1 MASYLHFRV
10 HLDIKWDQ
18 KWSNTILNP
27 NWGHQEGSRT
37 PQDRSAFWDADQ
49 CSRIENLQCSSRSKS
64 HARSQFWVN
73 RSKICLNP
81 INFMTIPSQK
91 KSFRSI
97 GSLVWNVRSFQFS
110 DANRMTENPIKW
122 ILKVCTF
129 ARFDRWW
136 PKLFFVMEIQLSS
149 PGFKEFIV
157 LLLHFEISREIC
169 SSMNVLNSLLETRI
183 FYAFRVRN
191 GSKFLYGGWFSTIEC
206 SFKWIG
212 AQLLSLLPLNPASEP
227 LGKSSVATFEAY
239 SAQKASQD
247 FMDLWTPY
255 PMLLTLSN
263 NYGFIGL

>member
-1 MASYLHFRV
+1 MCASFNSAMRTKMAEIRSSEFQKFA
-10 HLDIKWDQ
+10 HLRDLIA
-18 KWSNTILNP
+18 
-27 NWGHQEGSRT
+27 G
-37 PQDRSAFWDADQ
+37 DR
-49 CSRIENLQCSSRSKS
+49 
-64 HARSQFWVN
+64 
-73 RSKICLNP
+73 
-81 INFMTIPSQK
+81 NF
-91 KSFRSI
+91 F
-97 GSLVWNVRSFQFS
+97 
-110 DANRMTENPIKW
+110 
-122 ILKVCTF
+122 F
-129 ARFDRWW
+129 AS
-136 PKLFFVMEIQLSS
+136 EIQPSS

-169 SSMNVLNSLLETRI
+169 SSVNVLNSLLETRI

-255 PMLLTLSN
+255 LLTMS
-263 NYGFIGL
+263 